1 MKVLAVARFLLYAG
15 GGMMTPE
22 EQFMKIEN
30 ALRHAAE
37 VQAQHAEA
45 IARDEAAIRD
55 LIVVSRALV
64 DTAKLHSEQIAASS
78 EQIAALNQQIAASNL
93 SLNEAFD
100 RAEEERKRDR
110 EDFNVKFNALLQA
123 QQETEQKLQRWIDRQ
138 GHS

>member
-1 MKVLAVARFLLYAG
+1 
-15 GGMMTPE
+15 MTPE

-64 DTAKLHSEQIAASS
+64 DTAKLHG

-93 SLNEAFD
+93 SLNEVFD

>member
-1 MKVLAVARFLLYAG
+1 
-15 GGMMTPE
+15 MTPE

-45 IARDEAAIRD
+45 IAQDQSAIRD

-64 DTAKLHSEQIAASS
+64 DTAKLHSEQIT
-78 EQIAALNQQIAASNL
+78 ALNQQIAASNLSLNL

-100 RAEEERKRDR
+100 RAEEERQRDR